1 MSSVFY
7 KIPTEKKDTTSL
19 TKKGVK
25 NAIRKYKKIYACC
38 FIVQVLLTLTI
49 IYFSITFF
57 LMNTTNYELIS
68 KQLNKKSYFNFIP
81 DIFLLTAVI
90 IIQTIILIYDQ
101 YYGNEEVNNSK
112 LNSKLIFILTAIM
125 IIMMSP
131 PLLNL
136 IF

>member
-7 KIPTEKKDTTSL
+7 KIQTEKKDTTSL